1 MFRLN
6 KRSHEYK
13 NFPRPVAVLVLRFP
27 STFMRSTT
35 CLCQS
40 LPRPSTI
47 RCQCQCLWKSLER
60 RGSGNLW
67 NVDGCLQD
75 PSRSSH
81 PQWHSQIFR
90 FFAHL
95 EVIKVPVPLPPKT
108 IVKNKAMGRAGGSWL
123 HLRFASPLQVIQL
136 FDVVCTSSCQTIH
149 EIHLMLPT
157 DPSSSLQCNRSIQ
170 VIYRTRHVK
179 VKHVYDCDAGFKN
192 WKYGWSSAKQS
203 LDHSEVVSCDH
214 LGISINWG
222 TVYNGKSI
230 YKWMIWGYP
239 CFRTPPL
246 DLTIV
251 VDVWWCTDPSKSR
264 VK

>member
-1 MFRLN
+1 MSTKISRDQLQSWCSGSQVHSWEALRACARAFCAQVPFGASASACERAWKGGDQEICEMLTGAFRILQGLHILSDTVRFSDFLPISRWS
-6 KRSHEYK
+6 RSLCLCHQRQLSRT
-13 NFPRPVAVLVLRFP
+13 RPWEGLVAVDCTWDLRHHCRW
-27 STFMRSTT
+27 SS
-35 CLCQS
+35 CLM
-40 LPRPSTI
+40 L
-47 RCQCQCLWKSLER
+47 
-60 RGSGNLW
+60 
-67 NVDGCLQD
+67 
-75 PSRSSH
+75 
-81 PQWHSQIFR
+81 
-90 FFAHL
+90 
-95 EVIKVPVPLPPKT
+95 
-108 IVKNKAMGRAGGSWL
+108 
-123 HLRFASPLQVIQL
+123 
-136 FDVVCTSSCQTIH
+136 VCTSSCQTIH

-239 CFRTPPL
+239 CLGPPPWIWRSL
-246 DLTIV
+246 
-251 VDVWWCTDPSKSR
+251 
-264 VK
+264 